1 MSMPKRPK
9 KSKYKH
15 TVIKN
20 KKYYFHKITWKDITG
35 DAGHATAEEFEKFMP
50 STMITQAYVFK
61 KDRKNLWTFAS
72 YEDGDELFSDRNVYP
87 IGCILK
93 MEKLYDR

>member
-72 YEDGDELFSDRNVYP
+72 YDSESAVFSDRNVFP
-87 IGCILK
+87 KCIISK
-93 MEKLYDR
+93 MEKIKI

>member
-1 MSMPKRPK
+1 MPKRPK

-20 KKYYFHKITWKDITG
+20 KKYYFYKITWKDITG
-35 DAGHATAEEFEKFMP
+35 DAGHATSDEFEKFLP

-61 KDRKNLWTFAS
+61 KIVRIFGPLRLMKMVMS
-72 YEDGDELFSDRNVYP
+72 YFLIEMFFQKVV
-87 IGCILK
+87 
-93 MEKLYDR
+93 